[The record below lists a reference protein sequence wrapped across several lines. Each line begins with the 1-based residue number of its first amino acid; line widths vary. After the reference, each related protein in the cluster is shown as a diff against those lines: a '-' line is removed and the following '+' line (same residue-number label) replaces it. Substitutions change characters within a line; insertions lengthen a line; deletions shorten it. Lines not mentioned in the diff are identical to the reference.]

1 MALLKKTHI
10 KQGLEVENSIRV
22 NGNDVSLV
30 GHTHSI
36 DAFPEVDAQISEKL
50 KNIAV
55 DKASRLNGVPADQY
69 ALKTDI
75 IGSGQ
80 ELYIA
85 VNKTVDF
92 SKNSA
97 LKFSLNFNNMIID
110 LQVNLIDTVKLSFNI
125 GGLQKNMYLI
135 II

>member
-1 MALLKKTHI
+1 MALLKKTSI

-22 NGNDVSLV
+22 NGKDVSLV

-36 DAFPEVDAQISEKL
+36 DAFPDVDAKLSEKL

-55 DKASRLNGVPADQY
+55 DNSRRLNGVPAEQY

-75 IGSGQ
+75 TGSGQ

-85 VNKTVDF
+85 VNKTVEF
-92 SKNSA
+92 PKTST
-97 LKFSLNFNNMIID
+97 LKFHLNFNNMIID
-110 LQVNLIDTVKLSFNI
+110 
-125 GGLQKNMYLI
+125 
-135 II
+135 

>member
-1 MALLKKTHI
+1 MALLKKTPI

-36 DAFPEVDAQISEKL
+36 DAFPDVDAQIKEKL

-55 DKASRLNGVPADQY
+55 DNASRLNGVPADQY

-75 IGSGQ
+75 TGSGQ

-85 VNKTVDF
+85 VNKTVEF
-92 SKNSA
+92 SKNST

-110 LQVNLIDTVKLSFNI
+110 L
-125 GGLQKNMYLI
+125 
-135 II
+135 